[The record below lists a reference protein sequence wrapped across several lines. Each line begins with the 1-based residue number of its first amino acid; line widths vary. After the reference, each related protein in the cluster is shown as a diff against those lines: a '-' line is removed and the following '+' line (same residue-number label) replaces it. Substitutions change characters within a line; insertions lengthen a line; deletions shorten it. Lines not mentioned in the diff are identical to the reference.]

1 MFVHGCFWHQHKDA
15 RNPHSRRPARISGP
29 QNSRATRPRDADSRK
44 KLRKIGRR
52 VLVIWECEIRTRDL
66 LAAKLKRF
74 LDKSTLTLIR

>member
-1 MFVHGCFWHQHKDA
+1 MAV
-15 RNPHSRRPARISGP
+15 SGINTRMLEIHTAGDL
-29 QNSRATRPRDADSRK
+29 QEFLGRKNSRATRPRDADSRK